1 MLFINGFTGK
11 VGIGTSNPNY
21 ELTVTGSISAGD
33 IIYASA
39 FSGDG
44 SYLTD
49 LT

>member
-11 VGIGTSNPNY
+11 VGIGTSSPNNQ
-21 ELTVTGSISAGD
+21 LTVSGSISAGD
-33 IIYASA
+33 TIYASA

-44 SYLTD
+44 SNLTG